1 MKISKFLPILSQ
13 ISADERPNIILILA
27 DDFGVGDFQI
37 NQASAPVPT
46 PNIDRLGTE
55 GINFKVK
62 ERILK
67 ALESIHF
74 NLQIITK

>member
-27 DDFGVGDFQI
+27 DDFGVGDFQV

-62 ERILK
+62 KRVIK
-67 ALESIHF
+67 AFLSVYYYF
-74 NLQIITK
+74 Q

>member
-1 MKISKFLPILSQ
+1 MKISKLLPILSQ

-62 ERILK
+62 
-67 ALESIHF
+67 
-74 NLQIITK
+74 